1 MAQGNEEMRMV
12 KDWPQ
17 NRLRAP
23 ITSADRQRRSRRPVD
38 GDQFEK
44 GLVDSQGFI
53 QGFADLR
60 RTTPALATAT
70 RVLNQ
75 FAHAAHT
82 AANGLADG

>member
-17 NRLRAP
+17 NRLRGP
-23 ITSADRQRRSRRPVD
+23 ITSADHPRRSRRPID
-38 GDQFEK
+38 GDQFEE
-44 GLVDSQGFI
+44 GLVDCQGFT
-53 QGFADLR
+53 QGFANLR
-60 RTTPALATAT
+60 RTTPALAAAT